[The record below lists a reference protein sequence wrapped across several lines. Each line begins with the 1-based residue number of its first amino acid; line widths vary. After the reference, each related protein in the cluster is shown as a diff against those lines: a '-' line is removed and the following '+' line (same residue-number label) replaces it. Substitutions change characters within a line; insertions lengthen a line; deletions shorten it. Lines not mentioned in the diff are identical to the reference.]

1 MFVVYRYIIRVDKYI
16 IKVDYG
22 TNIQNIRENIIMDI
36 LNGP

>member
-1 MFVVYRYIIRVDKYI
+1 MFVVYRYIIRVDEYI